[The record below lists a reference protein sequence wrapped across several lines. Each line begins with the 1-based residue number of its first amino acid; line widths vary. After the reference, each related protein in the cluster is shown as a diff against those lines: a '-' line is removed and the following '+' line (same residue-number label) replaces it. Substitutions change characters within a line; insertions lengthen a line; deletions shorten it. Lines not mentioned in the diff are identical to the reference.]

1 MENTDDLA
9 LLIHFYQCAHKIH
22 HAQKYPGQGRILTLL
37 LENGMMTQRELITI
51 TGRRSA
57 TLSEQL
63 ENMEHT
69 GYITRKRNEQDKRN
83 VDVTLTQTG
92 MAAAEDAVKFREALS
107 HDLFEQFSEE
117 EKKQFD
123 LCLER
128 MVQQLRSREP
138 EREDMQQ

>member
-1 MENTDDLA
+1 MVNTDDLA
-9 LLIHFYQCAHKIH
+9 LLIHFYQCAHKLH

-37 LENGMMTQRELITI
+37 MEKGTMTQRELITV

-63 ENMEHT
+63 ENMEHA

-83 VDVTLTQTG
+83 VDVTLTEAG
-92 MAAAEDAVKFREALS
+92 MAAAEDAAEFREALS
-107 HDLFEQFSEE
+107 HDLFDQFSEAD
-117 EKKQFD
+117 KKQFD
-123 LCLER
+123 LLLDK
-128 MVQQLRSREP
+128 MSQQLQGRET

>member
-83 VDVTLTQTG
+83 VDVTLTKSG
-92 MAAAEDAVKFREALS
+92 IAAAEDAVKFREALS
-107 HDLFEQFSEE
+107 HDLFDEFSEE
-117 EKKQFD
+117 DKKQFD
-123 LCLER
+123 LLLER
-128 MVQQLRSREP
+128 MLHKLRCRET
-138 EREDMQQ
+138 ESEDMQQ

>member
-9 LLIHFYQCAHKIH
+9 LLIHFYQCAHKIQ

-37 LENGMMTQRELITI
+37 LENGTMTQRELITI

-63 ENMEHT
+63 ENMEQA

-83 VDVTLTQTG
+83 VDVTLTQIG
-92 MAAAEDAVKFREALS
+92 IVAAEDAVKCREALS
-107 HDLFEQFSEE
+107 HDLFDQFSEE

>member
-37 LENGMMTQRELITI
+37 LENGTMTQRELITI

-63 ENMEHT
+63 ENMEQA

-92 MAAAEDAVKFREALS
+92 ILAAEDLVKKAYTPLS
-107 HDLFEQFSEE
+107 RSV
-117 EKKQFD
+117 EKTSGYGFI
-123 LCLER
+123 
-128 MVQQLRSREP
+128 
-138 EREDMQQ
+138 

>member
-1 MENTDDLA
+1 MENNDDLT

-37 LENGMMTQRELITI
+37 LENGTMTQRELITI

-63 ENMEHT
+63 ENMEQA

-83 VDVTLTQTG
+83 VDVTLTQIG
-92 MAAAEDAVKFREALS
+92 IVAAEDAVKCREALS
-107 HDLFEQFSEE
+107 HDLFDQFSEE
-117 EKKQFD
+117 EKTQFD
-123 LCLER
+123 LFLEK

>member
-1 MENTDDLA
+1 MENNDDLT

-37 LENGMMTQRELITI
+37 LENGTMTQRELITI

-63 ENMEHT
+63 ENMEQA

-83 VDVTLTQTG
+83 VDVTLTQIG
-92 MAAAEDAVKFREALS
+92 IVAAEDAVKCREALS
-107 HDLFEQFSEE
+107 HDLFDQFSEE

-123 LCLER
+123 LFLEK
-128 MVQQLRSREP
+128 MVQQLRSRKP
-138 EREDMQQ
+138 EREDIQQ